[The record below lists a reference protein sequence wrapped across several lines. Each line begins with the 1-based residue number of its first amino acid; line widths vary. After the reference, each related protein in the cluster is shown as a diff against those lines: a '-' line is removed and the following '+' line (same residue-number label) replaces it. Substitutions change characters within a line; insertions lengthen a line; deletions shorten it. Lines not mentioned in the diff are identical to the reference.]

1 MPQGKLKVKAKI
13 PVGAKVK
20 QRTIAKAKDVQKRN
34 RPAQRKKAANAV
46 GAAITRAINENNETT
61 VREKAVV
68 DGKTLHILPSDDV
81 LPAEKAGLGSAG
93 GAKPST
99 SSKKNQKKSKNKK

>member
-1 MPQGKLKVKAKI
+1 VKAKI

-20 QRTIAKAKDVQKRN
+20 QRTIAKAKDIQKKN
-34 RPAQRKKAANAV
+34 RPAQRKKASNLV
-46 GAAITRAINENNETT
+46 GSAITKAINENNETN

-81 LPAEKAGLGSAG
+81 MPAEKAGLGSAG
-93 GAKPST
+93 GKGLKVGKP
-99 SSKKNQKKSKNKK
+99 KNKKNKSRK